1 MPSVVRIQKGDIINA
16 AYEIVKEK
24 GMEGINAREIAKK
37 LKCSVQPI
45 FYQFSNMEE
54 LKQAVFE
61 KIYELYREYMLSG
74 VNGNEAYKSMGN
86 SYVKFARDYP
96 EFFKLIF
103 MQKSKMNLENFV
115 TIDHLGNKI
124 IETGQSFTG
133 LTFEEQK
140 EFHLKVWVFTHGI
153 ATLIVTKTI
162 EFTDEEIDELLASTV
177 RQMLKGYKMEK
188 EKRNND

>member
-103 MQKSKMNLENFV
+103 MQKSKMNSENFV